1 MALRSPSGTAL
12 EQFETF
18 LSHRGEEMGS
28 IRGQVKVHVP
38 ADYRRAARSKIYGWS
53 KRATGLSELTL
64 RSHYLLTFLFLPALF
79 SCETLSVSSICLLI

>member
-1 MALRSPSGTAL
+1 MFIYNLCIPGECCVALRSQSGTL
-12 EQFETF
+12 EHFETF

-53 KRATGLSELTL
+53 TRANGLPQLSLH
-64 RSHYLLTFLFLPALF
+64 SFTFCYTSSYSFFL
-79 SCETLSVSSICLLI
+79 